1 MMNTLEKVRIL
12 ADSTKYNPQ
21 QIADNLSLPALEKSY
36 GEYAVELERL
46 QKEKDLLHDAI
57 LLKMEFIFGH
67 QVKAWTNPDTGGT
80 LSRSLPIATEIN
92 QPLMKKLVT
101 AKQFA
106 VISDTKVVL
115 SKLKAAI
122 TAQVVNPRIIAKAI
136 TTTEVDKLN
145 WYPSKQ

>member
-1 MMNTLEKVRIL
+1 MEKTRIL
-12 ADSTKYNPQ
+12 AESTKYNPQ

-36 GEYAVELERL
+36 GEYEVELKRL
-46 QKEKDLLHDAI
+46 EKEKALLHDAI
-57 LLKMEFIFGH
+57 LLKMEFLFGH

-80 LSRSLPIATEIN
+80 LSRSLPVTTEIN
-92 QPLMKKLVT
+92 QPLIKKLVT
-101 AKQFA
+101 SKQYA

-136 TTTEVDKLN
+136 QTTEVDKLQ
-145 WYPSKQ
+145 WFPRKGA